1 MSNSRDNLVATDD
14 DENLGLGKSSSS
26 QISNTDHTD
35 LTSIPTDNS
44 ISDDDNESISESKK
58 SVRFSIVNIR
68 EYELDNELG
77 DDYYYDDDDENKGA
91 NEQQDQG
98 QEEEHDTHI
107 RRKSLGW
114 SYTDKESTIESHLE
128 ESKIERKKKYA
139 LMIQQHIIRA
149 EKEKEDREN
158 KLKEEALR
166 KKKGFRNKV
175 LKPIWKGFV
184 EASKK
189 SALVTP
195 SPI

>member
-1 MSNSRDNLVATDD
+1 MNTSQDNLVATDD
-14 DENLGLGKSSSS
+14 DDLGKSSSS

-68 EYELDNELG
+68 EYNLVDELD
-77 DDYYYDDDDENKGA
+77 DDDDYYDDDDENKGA

-98 QEEEHDTHI
+98 QEEEHDTQL

-114 SYTDKESTIESHLE
+114 SYTDKESTIETHLE

-149 EKEKEDREN
+149 EQEKVDREN

>member
-1 MSNSRDNLVATDD
+1 MIMNENIISTDD
-14 DENLGLGKSSSS
+14 NFFEKSSSS

-35 LTSIPTDNS
+35 LTSIPTDIS
-44 ISDDDNESISESKK
+44 ISDDDIESISESKK

-68 EYELDNELG
+68 EYELDELG
-77 DDYYYDDDDENKGA
+77 DEYYDDDDYENKGA

-98 QEEEHDTHI
+98 QEEEHDTQL
-107 RRKSLGW
+107 RRESLGW
-114 SYTDKESTIESHLE
+114 SYTDKSSTIETHLE

-149 EKEKEDREN
+149 EQEKKDREN
-158 KLKEEALR
+158 KQKEEALR
-166 KKKGFRNKV
+166 KRKGFRNKV

>member
-1 MSNSRDNLVATDD
+1 MSTSQDNLVATEDD
-14 DENLGLGKSSSS
+14 DLGKSSSS

-68 EYELDNELG
+68 EYELDGELG
-77 DDYYYDDDDENKGA
+77 DDCDNDENKDA
-91 NEQQDQG
+91 NEQDQG
-98 QEEEHDTHI
+98 QEEHDTHI

-114 SYTDKESTIESHLE
+114 SYTDKLSTIESHLE
-128 ESKIERKKKYA
+128 ESKIQRKKKYV

-149 EKEKEDREN
+149 EEEKKLKED

>member
-1 MSNSRDNLVATDD
+1 MNIIMSDSRDNLVATDD
-14 DENLGLGKSSSS
+14 DDENLGLGKSSSSS

-68 EYELDNELG
+68 EYNLVDELG
-77 DDYYYDDDDENKGA
+77 DEYYDDADENKGA

-98 QEEEHDTHI
+98 QEEEHDTLK

-166 KKKGFRNKV
+166 KKKGFRNKI
-175 LKPIWKGFV
+175 LKPIWKGFG
-184 EASKK
+184 KLRK
-189 SALVTP
+189 NQL
-195 SPI
+195 

>member
-1 MSNSRDNLVATDD
+1 MDNSQDNMFFATDD
-14 DENLGLGKSSSS
+14 DDDDLGKSSSS
-26 QISNTDHTD
+26 QISNTDDTD
-35 LTSIPTDNS
+35 LTSIPSDNS
-44 ISDDDNESISESKK
+44 ISDDDNEIISESKR

-68 EYELDNELG
+68 EYELDDEPG
-77 DDYYYDDDDENKGA
+77 DYYDDDDDENKDA
-91 NEQQDQG
+91 NEQDQG
-98 QEEEHDTHI
+98 QEEHDTHI

-114 SYTDKESTIESHLE
+114 SYTDKLSTIESHLK
-128 ESKIERKKKYA
+128 ESKIQRKKRYA

-149 EKEKEDREN
+149 EEEKKLKED

-166 KKKGFRNKV
+166 KKKGFRKV